1 MVTEFTGSEEDDPG
15 RSPEELHDH
24 SRVSDLNRNDWM
36 ERERLRDRER
46 EWMEALTMD
55 RISSACTP
63 LQEQTSTEVEEPMH
77 LLPVLGAGRAILMR
91 LVSLVK
97 LPLRPLPTLVL
108 SLFLSISLFSLFL
121 SLSILFRR
129 FRVASHP
136 LSFYTQP
143 RNSQLHVS
151 SLFFLFQKSSLDLDY
166 VGTNQPIHASSHKSS
181 IGGSITKMTG

>member
-1 MVTEFTGSEEDDPG
+1 MVTKFTGSEEDDPG

-36 ERERLRDRER
+36 ERLRDRER

-108 SLFLSISLFSLFL
+108 SLFLSISLFLSFSLSLFSFDDSEL
-121 SLSILFRR
+121 PVTHFPFIPNQET
-129 FRVASHP
+129 AS
-136 LSFYTQP
+136 S
-143 RNSQLHVS
+143 S
-151 SLFFLFQKSSLDLDY
+151 SLHCFLFQKSSLDLDY
-166 VGTNQPIHASSHKSS
+166 VRTNQPIHASSHKSS